1 MANAEVYNLNSAN
14 GEDELSPLEAMPP
27 FEALRRQ
34 SASVTPEVDIK
45 DESIPLPQI
54 LDTREDDSPESFS
67 VPEMA
72 EGEMIYGPTNY
83 DIDEATLDDS
93 RERLDAG
100 KKEYD
105 SQMSTLEDTIRKY
118 TEQIQSGVIDS
129 LERQKIL
136 AEISSA
142 IESCDLAV
150 KNFENANDEFA
161 LVASEVFRN
170 GLIDAESTQ
179 AMNDE
184 VISNREIINI
194 GQETIE
200 GAKLLIDKQED
211 LSYSNGSGELGP
223 ILY

>member
-34 SASVTPEVDIK
+34 TASVTPEADIK
-45 DESIPLPQI
+45 GESAPLPQI
-54 LDTREDDSPESFS
+54 LDTREDDSPESFG

-93 RERLDAG
+93 REQLDAG
-100 KKEYD
+100 RKEYD

-129 LERQKIL
+129 LERQRTL

-142 IESCDLAV
+142 IESCDLAA

-161 LVASEVFRN
+161 LVTSVVFEDD
-170 GLIDAESTQ
+170 LIDEESAQ
-179 AMNDE
+179 ALHDE
-184 VISNREIINI
+184 VISNRGIIDI
-194 GQETIE
+194 GQKKIE

-211 LSYSNGSGELGP
+211 ISYSNGSGELGP

>member
-1 MANAEVYNLNSAN
+1 MANVETYNLNSAS
-14 GEDELSPLEAMPP
+14 GEDEVSPLEAMPP

-34 SASVTPEVDIK
+34 PASVTPEFDIK
-45 DESIPLPQI
+45 GESIPLPQI
-54 LDTREDDSPESFS
+54 LDTREDDSPESFG

-72 EGEMIYGPTNY
+72 EEEMIYGPTNY

-93 RERLDAG
+93 REQLDAG

-105 SQMSTLEDTIRKY
+105 SQMSTLENMIRIY
-118 TEQIQSGVIDS
+118 TEQNNQPEVIDS
-129 LERQKIL
+129 LECQKAL

-161 LVASEVFRN
+161 LVTSAVFEN
-170 GLIDAESTQ
+170 GLIDEERAQ
-179 AMNDE
+179 ALHDE

-194 GQETIE
+194 GRETME

-211 LSYSNGSGELGP
+211 LSYSNGSGELVP
-223 ILY
+223 IL